1 MKPYFYLTAIIF
13 FLALVLSLTPGGRLN
28 RDTPAPYITVE
39 ALAPQQT
46 EFTEAE
52 YRARVRGQIER
63 DGVVAIC
70 YQHLRTLALDA
81 KSYTVDHARQN
92 LLYVEECAQAEAS
105 RNDGT
110 LQAGP

>member
-1 MKPYFYLTAIIF
+1 MNSWGWGLMAFV
-13 FLALVLSLTPGGRLN
+13 VLSFGSMFAYMAL
-28 RDTPAPYITVE
+28 TPAPEPYVTVP

-63 DGVVAIC
+63 DGMVAIC
-70 YQHLRTLALDA
+70 YQHLRTLALVA
-81 KSYTVDHARQN
+81 KSYTVNHARQN
-92 LLYVEECAQAEAS
+92 LVYVEECAQAGAS
-105 RNDGT
+105 DNGST

>member
-1 MKPYFYLTAIIF
+1 MRWLIGFVVALPLLTGLTGFAI
-13 FLALVLSLTPGGRLN
+13 AVYTTAPE
-28 RDTPAPYITVE
+28 PYITVP

-70 YQHLRTLALDA
+70 YRHLRTLALVA
-81 KSYTVDHARQN
+81 KAYTVNHARQN
-92 LLYVEECAQAEAS
+92 LVYVEECAQAGAS
-105 RNDGT
+105 DNGGT

>member
-1 MKPYFYLTAIIF
+1 MRFYVVL
-13 FLALVLSLTPGGRLN
+13 LALWLVGMAYIGYIGWPTAP
-28 RDTPAPYITVE
+28 DPYITVP

-92 LLYVEECAQAEAS
+92 LVYVEECAQAGAS
-105 RNDGT
+105 DNGST

>member
-1 MKPYFYLTAIIF
+1 MKPAEWLLIVTLLGLIVAFVAIE
-13 FLALVLSLTPGGRLN
+13 FLP
-28 RDTPAPYITVE
+28 PASEPPPYITVP

-46 EFTEAE
+46 EVTEAE

-70 YQHLRTLALDA
+70 HQHLRTLALVA
-81 KSYTVDHARQN
+81 KAYTVNHARQN
-92 LLYVEECAQAEAS
+92 LVYVEECAQAGAS
-105 RNDGT
+105 DSGGT

>member
-1 MKPYFYLTAIIF
+1 MKR
-13 FLALVLSLTPGGRLN
+13 VLSNIVIAAVAVGLMLWASVWVSAWTAP
-28 RDTPAPYITVE
+28 DPYITVP

-63 DGVVAIC
+63 DGAVAIC
-70 YQHLRTLALDA
+70 HQHLRTLALVA

-92 LLYVEECAQAEAS
+92 LVYVEECAQAGAS
-105 RNDGT
+105 DSGST